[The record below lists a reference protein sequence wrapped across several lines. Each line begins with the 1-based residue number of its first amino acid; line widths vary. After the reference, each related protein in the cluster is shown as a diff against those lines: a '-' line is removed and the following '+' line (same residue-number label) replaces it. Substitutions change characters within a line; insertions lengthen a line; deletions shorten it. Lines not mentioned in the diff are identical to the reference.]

1 MFLSNLSK
9 SSLSRERSLAFLDF
23 TWHRFLEDRCL
34 QTAGALAFTTLFALV
49 PLTAAILGILA
60 AFPVFEEWRIKLT
73 SWAFNNFVPAAGDV
87 VQTYLTEFA
96 ANASKATAIGVLV
109 LVFSAISLM
118 MSVEDAFNRIWRVKN
133 NRGPASRFV
142 IYWTA
147 LSLGPMLLVAALAIS
162 SYLVA
167 LPFIDAAAT
176 QWSIKDRLLS
186 ALPFLIVWV
195 ALSTAYTVI
204 PNRTVRFRDALIGS
218 LVATILF
225 ESAKHGFAW
234 YASDMANYQQ
244 VYGALSIV
252 PIFFFWMYLSWIIV
266 LFGASITASLSAF
279 DYRHAEDR
287 ISPDQELSGLLRVIS
302 QLVAAHGEGRGLHSE
317 DLLRLE
323 PYLTDDLLQR
333 YLADL
338 DEVAVIRR
346 SEAGE
351 WLLARDLRTFSLL
364 DLYRECGYRLPVGG
378 QMLPGQNMEE
388 FGEAPLH
395 DLSASLRQRLDVPLA
410 EFVPIGK
417 VAGPDSN
424 PNIANPESTS

>member
-1 MFLSNLSK
+1 MIESIAAKFN
-9 SSLSRERSLAFLDF
+9 LSRERRLAFLEF

-49 PLTAAILGILA
+49 PLTAAILGVLA

-87 VQTYLTEFA
+87 VQSYLTEFA
-96 ANASKATAIGVLV
+96 ANASKATTIGVLV

-118 MSVEDAFNRIWRVKN
+118 MSIEDAFNRIWRVKN

-147 LSLGPMLLVAALAIS
+147 LSLGPMLLVAVLAIS

-176 QWSIKDRLLS
+176 QFSIKDRVLS
-186 ALPFLIVWV
+186 ALPFLIVWIS
-195 ALSTAYTVI
+195 LTTGYTVI
-204 PNRTVRFRDALIGS
+204 PNRTVRFRDAIIGGFIAA
-218 LVATILF
+218 VLF

-287 ISPDQELSGLLRVIS
+287 ISSDQELTGLLRVLG
-302 QLVAAHGEGRGLHSE
+302 QLVAAHREGRGLHSE
-317 DLLRLE
+317 DLLKLE

-333 YLADL
+333 YLEDL
-338 DEVAVIRR
+338 SDLAVIRR
-346 SEAGE
+346 TEAGE
-351 WLLARDLRTFSLL
+351 WILSRDLTGISLL
-364 DLYRECGYRLPVGG
+364 DLYRESGYRLPVGS
-378 QMLPGQNMEE
+378 QRLPGESMVDI
-388 FGEAPLH
+388 GEGPLQG
-395 DLSASLRQRLDVPLA
+395 LSKNLSERLDVPLA
-410 EFVPIGK
+410 SLVSIAAADE
-417 VAGPDSN
+417 VASTHST
-424 PNIANPESTS
+424 PESST

>member
-1 MFLSNLSK
+1 MIHSKLAK
-9 SSLSRERSLAFLDF
+9 SSLTRERSLAFLEF

-60 AFPVFEEWRIKLT
+60 AFPVFEEWRIRLT
-73 SWAFNNFVPAAGDV
+73 SWVFNNFVPAAGDV
-87 VQTYLTEFA
+87 IQAYLTEFA
-96 ANASKATAIGVLV
+96 TNASKATAIGILV

-162 SYLVA
+162 SYLIA

-176 QWSIKDRLLS
+176 QWSIKDRALS

-204 PNRTVRFRDALIGS
+204 PNRLVRFRDALIGS
-218 LVATILF
+218 LIAAVLF

-252 PIFFFWMYLSWIIV
+252 PIFFLWLYLSWIIV

-287 ISPDQELSGLLRVIS
+287 ISVDQELAGLLRVIG
-302 QLVAAHGEGRGLHSE
+302 QLLAAHREGRGLHRE
-317 DLLRLE
+317 ELLRRE

-338 DEVAVIRR
+338 CEVAVIRR
-346 SEAGE
+346 AETGE
-351 WLLARDLRTFSLL
+351 WLLSRDLRTITLL
-364 DLYRECGYRLPVGG
+364 DLYRECGYRLPIGSQV
-378 QMLPGQNMEE
+378 LPGQSPTESAE
-388 FGEAPLH
+388 RPFQ
-395 DLSASLRQRLDVPLA
+395 DLSMSLRQQLDMPLA
-410 EFVPIGK
+410 EFVPIPT
-417 VAGPDSN
+417 ARATD
-424 PNIANPESTS
+424 PNLIDANPESST

>member
-1 MFLSNLSK
+1 MIRSNLAK
-9 SSLSRERSLAFLDF
+9 SSLSRERSLAFLEF
-23 TWHRFLEDRCL
+23 TWQRFLEDRCL

-60 AFPVFEEWRIKLT
+60 AFPVFEEWRIKVT
-73 SWAFNNFVPAAGDV
+73 SWAFNNFVPATGDV

-96 ANASKATAIGVLV
+96 ANASKATTIGVLV

-176 QWSIKDRLLS
+176 QWSLKERVLS
-186 ALPFLIVWV
+186 ALPFLIVWI
-195 ALSTAYTVI
+195 AFSTAYTVI
-204 PNRTVRFRDALIGS
+204 PNRTVRLRDALIGS
-218 LVATILF
+218 LIAAVLF
-225 ESAKHGFAW
+225 ESTKHGFAW

-279 DYRHAEDR
+279 DYRHADDR
-287 ISPDQELSGLLRVIS
+287 ISADQELTGLLRVIG
-302 QLVAAHGEGRGLHSE
+302 QLAAAHRQGRGLHSE
-317 DLLRLE
+317 ELLRRE

-338 DEVAVIRR
+338 GEVAVIRR
-346 SEAGE
+346 SETGE
-351 WLLARDLRTFSLL
+351 WLLARDLGTISLL
-364 DLYRECGYRLPVGG
+364 DLYRECDYRLPVGN
-378 QMLPGQNMEE
+378 QVLPGQDADAAAP
-388 FGEAPLH
+388 APLH
-395 DLSASLRQRLDVPLA
+395 ELSISLRQRLDMPLA
-410 EFVPIGK
+410 GIVPIPQPRGIDVK
-417 VAGPDSN
+417 PATAD
-424 PNIANPESTS
+424 PES

>member
-1 MFLSNLSK
+1 MANRNILK

-87 VQTYLTEFA
+87 IQTYLTGFA
-96 ANASKATAIGVLV
+96 ANASKATTIGVLV

-118 MSVEDAFNRIWRVKN
+118 MSIEDAFNRIWRVKN
-133 NRGPASRFV
+133 NRGATSRFV

-147 LSLGPMLLVAALAIS
+147 LSLGPMLLVAMLAIS

-167 LPFIDAAAT
+167 LPFIDAAAA
-176 QWSIKDRLLS
+176 QWSIKERVLS
-186 ALPFLIVWV
+186 ALPFVIVWI
-195 ALSTAYTVI
+195 ALTTGYTVI
-204 PNRTVRFRDALIGS
+204 PNRTVRFRDAAIGGLI
-218 LVATILF
+218 ATALF

-234 YASDMANYQQ
+234 YASDLATYQQ

-252 PIFFFWMYLSWIIV
+252 PIFFLWMYLSWIVV

-279 DYRHAEDR
+279 DYRHVDDR
-287 ISPDQELSGLLRVIS
+287 ISPDQELTGLLRVIAR
-302 QLVAAHGEGRGLHSE
+302 LVAAHREGQGLHSQE
-317 DLLRLE
+317 LLRRE

-338 DEVAVIRR
+338 CDVAVIRR
-346 SEAGE
+346 TETGE
-351 WLLARDLRTFSLL
+351 WMLSRDLAGISLL
-364 DLYRECGYRLPVGG
+364 DLYRETGYRLPVDS
-378 QMLPGQNMEE
+378 QLLPGAAMSDV
-388 FGEAPLH
+388 GAGPLH
-395 DLSASLRQRLDVPLA
+395 ALSADLRKRLDVPLA
-410 EFVPIGK
+410 SL
-417 VAGPDSN
+417 VASID
-424 PNIANPESTS
+424 ANASTPVQPETSP

>member
-1 MFLSNLSK
+1 MIRSKLAK
-9 SSLSRERSLAFLDF
+9 SSLSRERSLAFLEF

-60 AFPVFEEWRIKLT
+60 AFPVFEEWRIRLT
-73 SWAFNNFVPAAGDV
+73 SWVFNNFVPATGDV
-87 VQTYLTEFA
+87 VQAYLTEFA
-96 ANASKATAIGVLV
+96 TNASKATAIGVLV

-118 MSVEDAFNRIWRVKN
+118 VSVEDAFNRIWRVKN

-142 IYWTA
+142 IYWTT

-176 QWSIKDRLLS
+176 QWSIKDRVLS
-186 ALPFLIVWV
+186 SLPFLIVWI

-204 PNRTVRFRDALIGS
+204 PNRLVRFRDALIGS
-218 LVATILF
+218 LIAAILF

-252 PIFFFWMYLSWIIV
+252 PIFFLWLYLSWIIV

-287 ISPDQELSGLLRVIS
+287 ISADQELAGLLRVIG
-302 QLVAAHGEGRGLHSE
+302 QLAAAHREGKGLHSE
-317 DLLRLE
+317 ELLRRE

-338 DEVAVIRR
+338 CEVAVIRR
-346 SEAGE
+346 TETGE
-351 WLLARDLRTFSLL
+351 WLLARDLSTISLL
-364 DLYRECGYRLPVGG
+364 DLYRECGYRLPVGS
-378 QMLPGQNMEE
+378 QVLPGQSLADSVER
-388 FGEAPLH
+388 PLQ
-395 DLSASLRQRLDVPLA
+395 DLSMNLRQRLDLPLA
-410 EFVPIGK
+410 EFVPLPQ
-417 VAGPDSN
+417 ASDN
-424 PNIANPESTS
+424 DPNLVTANPESST

>member
-1 MFLSNLSK
+1 MKLILPK
-9 SSLSRERSLAFLDF
+9 SSLSRERSLAFLEF

-49 PLTAAILGILA
+49 PLTAAVLGVLA

-87 VQTYLTEFA
+87 IQVYLTEFA

-118 MSVEDAFNRIWRVKN
+118 MSIEDAFNRIWRVKT

-147 LSLGPMLLVAALAIS
+147 LSLGPMLLVAMLAIS

-176 QWSIKDRLLS
+176 QWSIKGRVLS
-186 ALPFLIVWV
+186 ALPFLIVWI
-195 ALSTAYTVI
+195 ALSTGYTVI
-204 PNRTVRFRDALIGS
+204 PNRTVRFRDATLGGFIAA
-218 LVATILF
+218 VLF

-234 YASDMANYQQ
+234 YASEMANYQQ

-252 PIFFFWMYLSWIIV
+252 PIFFLWLYLSWIIV
-266 LFGASITASLSAF
+266 LFGASITASFSAF
-279 DYRHAEDR
+279 DYRRADDR
-287 ISPDQELSGLLRVIS
+287 ISADQEFTGLLRVLGE
-302 QLVAAHGEGRGLHSE
+302 LVAAHRDGRGLHSDE
-317 DLLRLE
+317 LLQSE

-333 YLADL
+333 YLGDL
-338 DEVAVIRR
+338 CEVAVIRR
-346 SEAGE
+346 TETGE
-351 WLLARDLRTFSLL
+351 WILSRDLAGISLL
-364 DLYRECGYRLPVGG
+364 DLYRESSYRLPVGS
-378 QMLPGQNMEE
+378 QLLPGDTLTDFDE
-388 FGEAPLH
+388 GPLQS
-395 DLSASLRQRLDVPLA
+395 LSTMLRDRMDVPLA
-410 EFVPIGK
+410 SLVPE
-417 VAGPDSN
+417 PDQKAREPFPETPEN
-424 PNIANPESTS
+424 PS

>member
-1 MFLSNLSK
+1 MIRSNLAK
-9 SSLSRERSLAFLDF
+9 SSLSRERSLAFLEF
-23 TWHRFLEDRCL
+23 TWQRFLEDRCL

-60 AFPVFEEWRIKLT
+60 AFPVFEEWRIKVT
-73 SWAFNNFVPAAGDV
+73 SWAFNNFVPATGDV

-96 ANASKATAIGVLV
+96 ANASKATTIGVLV

-176 QWSIKDRLLS
+176 QWSLKERVLS
-186 ALPFLIVWV
+186 ALPFLIVWI
-195 ALSTAYTVI
+195 AFSTAYTVI
-204 PNRTVRFRDALIGS
+204 PNRTVRLRDALIGS
-218 LVATILF
+218 LIAAVLF
-225 ESAKHGFAW
+225 ESTKHGFAW

-279 DYRHAEDR
+279 DYRHADDR
-287 ISPDQELSGLLRVIS
+287 ISADQELTGLLRVIG
-302 QLVAAHGEGRGLHSE
+302 QLAAAHREGRGLHSE
-317 DLLRLE
+317 ELLRRE

-338 DEVAVIRR
+338 GEVAVIRR
-346 SEAGE
+346 SETGE
-351 WLLARDLRTFSLL
+351 WLLARDLGTISLL
-364 DLYRECGYRLPVGG
+364 DLYRECDYRLPVGN
-378 QMLPGQNMEE
+378 QVLPGQDADAAAP
-388 FGEAPLH
+388 APLH
-395 DLSASLRQRLDVPLA
+395 ELSISLRQRLDMPLA
-410 EFVPIGK
+410 GIVPIPQPRGIDAK
-417 VAGPDSN
+417 PATAD
-424 PNIANPESTS
+424 PES

>member
-1 MFLSNLSK
+1 MIRSNLAK
-9 SSLSRERSLAFLDF
+9 SSLSRERSLAFLEF
-23 TWHRFLEDRCL
+23 TWQRFLEDRCL

-60 AFPVFEEWRIKLT
+60 AFPVFEEWRIKVT
-73 SWAFNNFVPAAGDV
+73 SWAFNNFVPATGDV

-96 ANASKATAIGVLV
+96 ANASKATTIGVLV

-176 QWSIKDRLLS
+176 QWSLKERVLS
-186 ALPFLIVWV
+186 ALPFLIVWI
-195 ALSTAYTVI
+195 AFSTAYTVI
-204 PNRTVRFRDALIGS
+204 PNRTVRLRDALIGS
-218 LVATILF
+218 LIAAVLF
-225 ESAKHGFAW
+225 ESTKHGFAW

-279 DYRHAEDR
+279 DYRHADDR
-287 ISPDQELSGLLRVIS
+287 ISADQELTGLLRVIG
-302 QLVAAHGEGRGLHSE
+302 QLAAAHRQGRGLHSE
-317 DLLRLE
+317 ELLRRE

-338 DEVAVIRR
+338 GEVAVIRR
-346 SEAGE
+346 SETGE
-351 WLLARDLRTFSLL
+351 WLLARDLGTISLL
-364 DLYRECGYRLPVGG
+364 DLYRECDYRLPVGN
-378 QMLPGQNMEE
+378 QVLPGQDADAAAP
-388 FGEAPLH
+388 APLH
-395 DLSASLRQRLDVPLA
+395 ELSISLRQRLDMPLA
-410 EFVPIGK
+410 GIVPIPQPRGIDAK
-417 VAGPDSN
+417 PATAD
-424 PNIANPESTS
+424 PES

>member
-1 MFLSNLSK
+1 MIRSNLAK
-9 SSLSRERSLAFLDF
+9 SSLSRERSLAFLEF
-23 TWHRFLEDRCL
+23 TWQRFLEDRCL

-60 AFPVFEEWRIKLT
+60 AFPVFEEWRIKVT
-73 SWAFNNFVPAAGDV
+73 SWAFNNFVPATGDV

-96 ANASKATAIGVLV
+96 ANASKATTIGVLV

-176 QWSIKDRLLS
+176 QWSLKERVLS
-186 ALPFLIVWV
+186 ALPFLIVWI
-195 ALSTAYTVI
+195 AFSTAYTVI
-204 PNRTVRFRDALIGS
+204 PNRTVRLRDALIGS
-218 LVATILF
+218 LFAAVLF
-225 ESAKHGFAW
+225 ESTKHGFAW

-279 DYRHAEDR
+279 DYRHVDDR
-287 ISPDQELSGLLRVIS
+287 ISADQELTGLLRVIG
-302 QLVAAHGEGRGLHSE
+302 QLAAAHRQGRGLHSE
-317 DLLRLE
+317 ELLRRE

-338 DEVAVIRR
+338 GEVAVIRR
-346 SEAGE
+346 SETGE
-351 WLLARDLRTFSLL
+351 WLLARDLGTISLL
-364 DLYRECGYRLPVGG
+364 DLYRECDYRLPVGN
-378 QMLPGQNMEE
+378 QVLPGQDADAAAP
-388 FGEAPLH
+388 APLH
-395 DLSASLRQRLDVPLA
+395 ELSISLRQRLDMPLA
-410 EFVPIGK
+410 GIVPIPQPRGIDAK
-417 VAGPDSN
+417 PATAD
-424 PNIANPESTS
+424 PES

>member
-1 MFLSNLSK
+1 MIRSNLAK
-9 SSLSRERSLAFLDF
+9 SSLSRERSLAFLEF
-23 TWHRFLEDRCL
+23 TWQRFLEDRCL

-49 PLTAAILGILA
+49 PLTAAILCILA
-60 AFPVFEEWRIKLT
+60 AFPVFEEWRIKVT
-73 SWAFNNFVPAAGDV
+73 SWAFNNFVPATGDV

-96 ANASKATAIGVLV
+96 ANASKATTIGVLV

-176 QWSIKDRLLS
+176 QWSLKERVLS
-186 ALPFLIVWV
+186 ALPFLIVWI
-195 ALSTAYTVI
+195 AFSTAYTVI
-204 PNRTVRFRDALIGS
+204 PNRTVRLRDALIGS
-218 LVATILF
+218 LIAAVLF
-225 ESAKHGFAW
+225 ESTKHGFAW

-266 LFGASITASLSAF
+266 LFGASLTAWFSAF
-279 DYRHAEDR
+279 YYREADDPN
-287 ISPDQELSGLLRVIS
+287 SAAQELTGLLRVIG
-302 QLVAAHGEGRGLHSE
+302 QLAAAHRQGRGLHSE
-317 DLLRLE
+317 ELLRRE

-338 DEVAVIRR
+338 GEVAVIRR
-346 SEAGE
+346 SETGE
-351 WLLARDLRTFSLL
+351 WLLARDLGTISLL
-364 DLYRECGYRLPVGG
+364 DLYRECDYRLPVGN
-378 QMLPGQNMEE
+378 QVLPGQDADAAAP
-388 FGEAPLH
+388 APLH
-395 DLSASLRQRLDVPLA
+395 ELSISLRQRLDMPLA
-410 EFVPIGK
+410 GIVPIPQPRGIDAK
-417 VAGPDSN
+417 PATAD
-424 PNIANPESTS
+424 PES